1 MRGRRWWRFS
11 PVLLVAALGGCSAL
25 VARRDA
31 DRADFF
37 PLTPQSHWEYVVS
50 DGHGSQRFRF
60 LATVRQNPFVDPDGR
75 PCRVVDERYTD
86 ISAEETVP
94 VLYCVEGGFLHRVM
108 SLEYRGEQLQDNGL
122 RSGELKFLPTHLTRD
137 STWQGFTNAYRLP
150 DGSGYVVE
158 QLHHSTAATEQ
169 VSVPA
174 GRFGGCMRVDT
185 TAVHY
190 ALSPEGEPV
199 GKRVTFYYA
208 DWYAPGIGLVKTEQ
222 RNAQSEVLAMIE
234 LDRYDIGGEAP
245 FR

>member
-1 MRGRRWWRFS
+1 MRGRRWWRLS
-11 PVLLVAALGGCSAL
+11 LVLFAAAWAGCSA
-25 VARRDA
+25 VAARRHPE
-31 DRADFF
+31 RADFF

-75 PCRVVDERYTD
+75 TCRVVDERYTD
-86 ISAEETVP
+86 ISADETVP
-94 VLYCVEGGFLHRVM
+94 VVYCIEGGYLHRVM
-108 SLEYRGEQLQDNGL
+108 SLEYRGQQLQDNGL
-122 RSGELKFLPTHLTRD
+122 RSGELKFLPINLTRD
-137 STWQGFTNAYRLP
+137 SNWEGFTNAYRLP

-158 QLHHSTAATEQ
+158 QSHHATAATEQ

-174 GRFGGCMRVDT
+174 GRFSGCVRVDT

-190 ALSPEGEPV
+190 ALSPEGQPV

-222 RNAQSEVLAMIE
+222 RNAESEVLATIE
-234 LDRYDIGGEAP
+234 LDRYGIGGEAAL
-245 FR
+245 R